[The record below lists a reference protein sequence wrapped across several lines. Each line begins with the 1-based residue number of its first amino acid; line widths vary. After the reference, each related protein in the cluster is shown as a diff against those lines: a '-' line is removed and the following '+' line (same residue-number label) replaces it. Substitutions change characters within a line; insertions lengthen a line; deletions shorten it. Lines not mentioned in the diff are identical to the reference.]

1 MFLVSCLF
9 AVSLA
14 SDSVRGFFLLCW
26 LAGERWVDTERSRC
40 RCPGVG
46 VCERL
51 RCRWLWK
58 ERVVCFTA
66 FSRLGSDERLM
77 GEEGVWPGV
86 GGAVGTGRGLGW
98 ERVLEPAGTPYLQLC
113 GGRQNTVCT

>member
-1 MFLVSCLF
+1 MFLVSCLV
-9 AVSLA
+9 AMSLT
-14 SDSVRGFFLLCW
+14 SDWVRGLFFDFLVCW
-26 LAGERWVDTERSRC
+26 LAGERWVDTERSHC
-40 RCPGVG
+40 RFPGVG

-86 GGAVGTGRGLGW
+86 GVAVGTGRGLGW
-98 ERVLEPAGTPYLQLC
+98 VH
-113 GGRQNTVCT
+113 